1 MIGAN
6 LKLQSWCILHEK
18 CVSVQVTT
26 LAIDIPSKTISFSRE
41 HRITKQSQT
50 KSASSLDGTNSPP
63 LDNSFRSTSCDAKV
77 RCLHKSREFLLM
89 GFVATESDMVVETS
103 LSSSSKMASTISSA
117 VSSNRSLME
126 SRVFSESLSAFSFQK
141 LILSLISDQQLF
153 PQKLI
158 FSSIS
163 DQQLKSISELKTSL
177 KITRDLPILIHW
189 YCEKRISM
197 VSFWNLAVL
206 MNSYLSS
213 INLSI
218 RSTWAW
224 SVVTRA
230 DFVWQVNLKV
240 GDAYWSSIESAN
252 VL

>member
-1 MIGAN
+1 M
-6 LKLQSWCILHEK
+6 
-18 CVSVQVTT
+18 TT

-50 KSASSLDGTNSPP
+50 KSASSLDSTNSPP

-103 LSSSSKMASTISSA
+103 LSSSSKMASMISSA

-177 KITRDLPILIHW
+177 KITRDLPILIH
-189 YCEKRISM
+189 
-197 VSFWNLAVL
+197 
-206 MNSYLSS
+206 
-213 INLSI
+213 
-218 RSTWAW
+218 
-224 SVVTRA
+224 
-230 DFVWQVNLKV
+230 
-240 GDAYWSSIESAN
+240 
-252 VL
+252 